1 MIKRDIT
8 KRIKNLATQ
17 YGVLSITGPRQS
29 GKTTL
34 VKKLFPKHKYVNF
47 ENLTLLEYIKKDPL
61 AFINEVHDGVI
72 IDEVQKYPEILSY
85 IQVSID
91 ENFQAGKFILTGS
104 QNLLLL
110 NKGSQSLA
118 GRVAII
124 KLLPLSQN
132 ELSKTE
138 FKSESYLDLVY
149 KGFYP
154 AIYARQL
161 NISEF
166 YEGYLNTYIER
177 DVRTIQNIGDLS
189 LFTRFLQLLA
199 ARVGQLL
206 NLSDIGNSLGVSH
219 HTINSWISILEA
231 SYIVFLLEPYF
242 VNKGKRLIKSPK
254 LYFYDTGLVSKLLGI
269 NSVHELSNYY
279 GVGNIFENFIIAD
292 FYKNLHNN
300 GIFTKLYFYRD
311 SVGNEVDLVLDKGLK
326 LIPIEIKISQSFNSD
341 FFKRLDY
348 FKKIYED
355 STDGHVVYTGQEG
368 WQTRLIN
375 YKDLKKIEL

>member
-1 MIKRDIT
+1 MIRRDIT
-8 KRIKNLATQ
+8 KRIKSLATQ

-34 VKKLFPKHKYVNF
+34 VKKLFPKHKYINF
-47 ENLTLLEYIKKDPL
+47 ENLTLLEGIKKDPL
-61 AFINEVHDGVI
+61 AFINSIQAGVI
-72 IDEVQKYPEILSY
+72 IDEVQKYPDILSY

-91 ENFQAGKFILTGS
+91 ETFKAGKFILTGS

-110 NKGSQSLA
+110 NKVSQSLA

-132 ELSKTE
+132 ELGKTE
-138 FKSESYLDLVY
+138 YKSANYLDLIY

-154 AIYARQL
+154 AIYDKKL

-166 YEGYLNTYIER
+166 YESYLNTYIER

-189 LFTRFLQLLA
+189 LFTKFLQLLA

-231 SYIVFLLEPYF
+231 SYIVFLLQPYF
-242 VNKGKRLIKSPK
+242 INKGKRLIKSPK
-254 LYFYDTGLVSKLLGI
+254 IFFYDTGLICKLIGI
-269 NSVHELSNYY
+269 NSTEGLSNYY
-279 GVGNIFENFIIAD
+279 EFGNIFENFIIAD
-292 FYKNLHNN
+292 FYKNLHNK
-300 GIFTKLYFYRD
+300 GVFSKLYFYRD
-311 SVGNEVDLVLDKGLK
+311 SAGNEVDLVLDKGLS
-326 LIPIEIKISQSFNSD
+326 ITPIEIKSSQSFNVD
-341 FFKRLDY
+341 FFKGLEY
-348 FKKIYED
+348 FMKIYD
-355 STDGHVVYTGQEG
+355 NSTDGFVVYTGEEG
-368 WQTRLIN
+368 WHKGLIN
-375 YKDLKKIEL
+375 YKNLKKIEL